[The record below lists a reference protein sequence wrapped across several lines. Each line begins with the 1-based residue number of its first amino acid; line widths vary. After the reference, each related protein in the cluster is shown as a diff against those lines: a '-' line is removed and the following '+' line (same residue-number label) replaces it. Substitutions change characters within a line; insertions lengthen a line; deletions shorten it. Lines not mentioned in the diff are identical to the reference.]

1 MARLPS
7 HGLPSRWAAVVEEG
21 NQSNC
26 LPGLRGVQINSF
38 DTISPLHKLLLQ
50 MHNRNSRY
58 GSRWCAGCSG
68 SQCFMYII
76 KTPSGS
82 GSAAYRRTSCCFL

>member
-1 MARLPS
+1 MGCQVWLPS
-7 HGLPSRWAAVVEEG
+7 SWAAGVEEG
-21 NQSNC
+21 NQIHC

-58 GSRWCAGCSG
+58 SSRWSAGYSG
-68 SQCFMYII
+68 SQCFMDIL
-76 KTPSGS
+76 KTPS
-82 GSAAYRRTSCCFL
+82 